1 MHPNG
6 DPSGDVE
13 SNELSVFLEA
23 IFATYGRDLRGYA
36 RASMQRRMLA
46 ALAKSGL
53 ATLKELKER
62 VLANPTAFQQLT
74 EDLCV
79 RVSDMFRDPG
89 VFLNFRTRV
98 IPILRTYPLINIWH
112 CGCASGEEVYS
123 TAIILAEEG
132 LYERTQIYATD
143 VSNEALRDA
152 RQGIYTA
159 DRLAGF
165 ADGYYASGGK
175 ADFGDYYTEAY
186 GGIAV
191 REQLRKNVAFFEHD
205 LVSDYVFAE
214 MNVVFC
220 RNVLL
225 YFGSPLRELVIEKL
239 GKSLRPGG
247 FLCLGTSE
255 TLRGGSARDF
265 GVFAPAE
272 RIYRH
277 P

>member
-1 MHPNG
+1 LPL
-6 DPSGDVE
+6 DGDVE
-13 SNELSVFLEA
+13 ESELSLFLEA
-23 IFATYGRDLRGYA
+23 VFATYGRDLRGYA
-36 RASMQRRMLA
+36 HASMRRRLLA

-53 ATLKELKER
+53 ASLNELKER
-62 VLANPTAFQQLT
+62 VLADRAAFTQLT
-74 EDLCV
+74 EDVCV
-79 RVSDMFRDPG
+79 RVSDMFRDPS

-98 IPILRTYPLINIWH
+98 IPILRTYPIINIWH
-112 CGCASGEEVYS
+112 CGCANGEEVYS

-143 VSNEALRDA
+143 VSNDALREA
-152 RQGIYTA
+152 KQGVYTA

-165 ADGYYASGGK
+165 ADGYYAAGGK
-175 ADFGDYYTEAY
+175 ARFADYYTEAY
-186 GGIAV
+186 GGIAI
-191 REQLRKNVAFFEHD
+191 REHLRKNVAFFEHD

-225 YFGSPLRELVIEKL
+225 YFGSPLRELVLEKI

-255 TLRGGSARDF
+255 TLRGGSARSF